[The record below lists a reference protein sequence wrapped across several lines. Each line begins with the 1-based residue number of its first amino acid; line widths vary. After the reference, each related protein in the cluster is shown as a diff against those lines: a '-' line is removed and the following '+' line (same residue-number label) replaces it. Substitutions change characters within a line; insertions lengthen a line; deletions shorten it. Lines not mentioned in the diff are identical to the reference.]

1 MLEDEIFIDE
11 SNDDLQEETGEGEII
26 LDTEDALTLEE
37 NDLFVANEIQEITD
51 TPVDFND
58 YLDLIEDADQPDN
71 TNDGTLFDEIHDIQA
86 NLENVNQ
93 EEEQRSEEQED
104 DNSDDILQSLLI
116 TQQNIKT
123 GFDNLSLIGSVQI
136 GLIAFGIGAIIV
148 YCYIGNIK

>member
-11 SNDDLQEETGEGEII
+11 SYDDLQEDTGEGEIL
-26 LDTEDALTLEE
+26 LDTDDALTLEE

-58 YLDLIEDADQPDN
+58 YLDLIEDANQPDSS
-71 TNDGTLFDEIHDIQA
+71 NDGTLFDEIHDIQT

-93 EEEQRSEEQED
+93 EEAQRSEEQED